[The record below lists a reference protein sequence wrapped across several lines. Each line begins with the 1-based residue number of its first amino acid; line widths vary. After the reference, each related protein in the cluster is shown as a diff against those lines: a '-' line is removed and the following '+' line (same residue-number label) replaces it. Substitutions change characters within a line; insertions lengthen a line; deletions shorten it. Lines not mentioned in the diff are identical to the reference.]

1 MNFEIEPWAILQ
13 KIGFIFRI
21 VIFSDKIS
29 KRMKIKFLI
38 FPLAAKAW
46 DDCPSNIG
54 DYPSGFE
61 DGWGHWYHLVDENYG
76 VGTPIPVT

>member
-1 MNFEIEPWAILQ
+1 
-13 KIGFIFRI
+13 
-21 VIFSDKIS
+21 
-29 KRMKIKFLI
+29 MKINFLI
-38 FPLAAKAW
+38 FSLVAEAS